1 MKIKMWHWRDI
12 LCWIKLKTSIGYK
25 VRELCG
31 KCEKCN
37 GIFAATGIIPCPMR
51 FNNDKLKNNEIYDSS
66 TKFMREVGECE
77 EAKNDEL

>member
-37 GIFAATGIIPCPMR
+37 GIFAATGVIPCPMR
-51 FNNDKLKNNEIYDSS
+51 FNNKLKN
-66 TKFMREVGECE
+66 EVPNVTHGCPAESCQ
-77 EAKNDEL
+77 AIKGRKSADC